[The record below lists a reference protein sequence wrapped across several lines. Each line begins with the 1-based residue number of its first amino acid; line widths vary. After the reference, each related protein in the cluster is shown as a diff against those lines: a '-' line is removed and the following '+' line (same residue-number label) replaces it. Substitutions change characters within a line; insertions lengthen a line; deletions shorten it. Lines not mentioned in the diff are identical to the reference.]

1 MGKIALF
8 GTSADPPTRGHEK
21 ILIWLADRF
30 DRVAVWAAD
39 NPLKPGQTSLEHRLA
54 MMRLLTAELASSR
67 SNLGFYPEISHP
79 RTIETVQR
87 SRRIWPNDS
96 FTLVVGSDLIAQL
109 PRWYRAEELL
119 PQVDILVVPRPGY
132 PVDDEQVKKISQRGT
147 FVSIAHDLQVPAVS
161 STEYRQRGNSNPVI
175 PAVIEAYIQQENLY
189 RYQKNITDIKANNGS
204 TYRKPSAIDLSTST
218 HITHNPKSEL

>member
-189 RYQKNITDIKANNGS
+189 RSQKNITDIKANNGS

>member
-21 ILIWLADRF
+21 ILIWLADHF
-30 DRVAVWAAD
+30 DHVAVWAAD
-39 NPLKPGQTSLEHRLA
+39 NPLKSGQTPLEHRVT
-54 MMRLLTAELASSR
+54 MMRLLIAELAISR

-87 SRRIWPNDS
+87 SRQIWPNDS

-132 PVDDEQVKKISQRGT
+132 AIDNEQVKKIQDRGT
-147 FVSIAHDLQVPAVS
+147 SVRIAHDLQVPAVS
-161 STEYRQRGNSNPVI
+161 STEYRQMGNVNQVI
-175 PAVIEAYIQQENLY
+175 PPVIEAYIQRENLY
-189 RYQKNITDIKANNGS
+189 RYQENRANHGS
-204 TYRKPSAIDLSTST
+204 TLRQPSALKLSQST